1 MNKYIT
7 ELFELLTD
15 ECNSNGG
22 TEIEITAT
30 DDVLTIS
37 RCKTEMLYA
46 VLEFV
51 KKHKFRAEL
60 DGGVIR
66 IECRKREGKDDY

>member
-15 ECNSNGG
+15 ECNSNSG

-37 RCKTEMLYA
+37 RCKTEMLLA
-46 VLEFV
+46 VLEFI
-51 KKHKFRAEL
+51 KRHEFRAEL
-60 DGGVIR
+60 INGAITVK
-66 IECRKREGKDDY
+66 IERNF

>member
-7 ELFELLTD
+7 ELFELLTN

-37 RCKTEMLYA
+37 RCKTEMILA
-46 VLEFV
+46 VLEFI

-60 DGGVIR
+60 INGAITVK
-66 IECRKREGKDDY
+66 IERDF

>member
-7 ELFELLTD
+7 ELFELLTS

-46 VLEFV
+46 VLEFI
-51 KKHKFRAEL
+51 KKHRFRAEL
-60 DGGVIR
+60 INGAITVK
-66 IECRKREGKDDY
+66 IERDF

>member
-7 ELFELLTD
+7 ELFELLTN

-30 DDVLTIS
+30 DDVLKIS

-46 VLEFV
+46 VLEFI
-51 KKHKFRAEL
+51 KKHRFRAEL
-60 DGGVIR
+60 INGAITVK
-66 IECRKREGKDDY
+66 IERNF

>member
-46 VLEFV
+46 VLEFI

-60 DGGVIR
+60 INGAITVK
-66 IECRKREGKDDY
+66 IERDF